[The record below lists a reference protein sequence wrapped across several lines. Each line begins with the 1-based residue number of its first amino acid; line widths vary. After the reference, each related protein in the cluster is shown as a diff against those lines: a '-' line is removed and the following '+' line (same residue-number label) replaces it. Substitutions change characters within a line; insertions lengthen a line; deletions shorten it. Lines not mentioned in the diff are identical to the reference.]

1 MAVTRARAVT
11 GRSRGKNA
19 HELPGVRPRSLL
31 DAQLA
36 HKIALPNGHSLPAQ
50 NVVGRRRMKVKFG
63 CEKDRRKFSAVKSR
77 RRSPETKRIARAMK
91 ASTSVVWI
99 APSAASVCSI
109 RAF

>member
-36 HKIALPNGHSLPAQ
+36 HKIALANGHSLPAQ
-50 NVVGRRRMKVKFG
+50 NVVGRRRMKVEIRLREG
-63 CEKDRRKFSAVKSR
+63 QEKILGREVETAVAGDEAHIAADDGGDPDMRFVSGDRRHDFTD
-77 RRSPETKRIARAMK
+77 E
-91 ASTSVVWI
+91 
-99 APSAASVCSI
+99 
-109 RAF
+109 